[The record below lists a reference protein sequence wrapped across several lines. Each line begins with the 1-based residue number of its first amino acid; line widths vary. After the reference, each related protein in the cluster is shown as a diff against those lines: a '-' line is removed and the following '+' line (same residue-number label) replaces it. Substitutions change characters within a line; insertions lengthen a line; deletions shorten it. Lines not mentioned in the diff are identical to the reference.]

1 MRDYQLPYAWPA
13 GEVASWAGA
22 DGTIRLAEVVA
33 HARPTI
39 LVGTSTQAGAF
50 TESIVRTMAAHVERP
65 IILPLSNPTSRC
77 EALPE
82 DLIRWT
88 DGRALVATGSPF
100 PPVDHDGRRYLIAQ
114 ANNALVFPGL
124 GLGAI
129 VSRARRISDA
139 MLAAAADAVAE
150 LSDAS
155 RPGAPLLPPVDAL
168 RMVSAAVGIAV
179 ARAAVA
185 DGLAQVE
192 LDDPVQQVHEAMW
205 RPEYP
210 RVEAV

>member
-1 MRDYQLPYAWPA
+1 
-13 GEVASWAGA
+13 
-22 DGTIRLAEVVA
+22 
-33 HARPTI
+33 
-39 LVGTSTQAGAF
+39 
-50 TESIVRTMAAHVERP
+50 
-65 IILPLSNPTSRC
+65 
-77 EALPE
+77 
-82 DLIRWT
+82 
-88 DGRALVATGSPF
+88 
-100 PPVDHDGRRYLIAQ
+100 
-114 ANNALVFPGL
+114 
-124 GLGAI
+124 
-129 VSRARRISDA
+129 

-179 ARAAVA
+179 ARAAA
-185 DGLAQVE
+185 AGGLAQVE